1 MIKPLLPIIIIIAGL
16 KITGQLETV
25 VAFGQTAVLKTGV
38 LNAGTENEDEEA
50 FDFNFTAYSPIGEL
64 LQADSLRNKVIFLNI
79 WATWCGP
86 CRAEMPTIQSLYNS
100 IDKTNIAFVMLA
112 VDRNSPELK
121 VQKYIEANQ
130 YTFPVYILKG
140 EPTEQIRVPT
150 IPTTF
155 VISKE
160 GKVLRKEVGM
170 KNYDTDKFRNF
181 LLKEANSR

>member
-1 MIKPLLPIIIIIAGL
+1 MIKPLLPILIILAGL
-16 KITGQLETV
+16 KITGQLENV
-25 VAFGQTAVLKTGV
+25 ISFGQSAILKTGV
-38 LNAGTENEDEEA
+38 LNAGTTQEEEED
-50 FDFNFTAYSPIGEL
+50 FDFGFTAYSPAGEL

-86 CRAEMPTIQSLYNS
+86 CRSEMPTIQSLYNS
-100 IDKTNIAFVMLA
+100 VDKKNIAFVMLS
-112 VDRNSPELK
+112 VDRNSPEQK
-121 VQKYIEANQ
+121 VRQYIEANQ

-140 EPTEQIRVPT
+140 EPTAQIRVPT

-155 VISKE
+155 IISKE

-181 LLKEANSR
+181 LLKEAGSK